1 MLGISYTA
9 AIDMWSFGCILVELL
24 TGYPIFPG
32 ESEVEQLAYIM
43 EYLGEPPKELLE
55 ISTRRK
61 LFFNSD
67 GSPKIVPNS
76 RGKCRYPGTRSLPEL
91 PDNSLMNLIQRS
103 LAWDPRERLTPD
115 DAIRHPWIQE
125 GLKLTNTSRVVNV
138 QNDKRQPRDSQSN
151 QTPRG
156 LSMDTKDVS

>member
-9 AIDMWSFGCILVELL
+9 AIDMWSFGCIMLELL

-55 ISTRRK
+55 ISTRKK
-61 LFFNSD
+61 LFFNVD

-76 RGKCRYPGTRSLPEL
+76 RGKKRYPGTRSLPEL

-103 LAWDPRERLTPD
+103 LAWDPRERLNPD

-125 GLKLTNTSRVVNV
+125 GLKLTNASRVA
-138 QNDKRQPRDSQSN
+138 DI
-151 QTPRG
+151 
-156 LSMDTKDVS
+156 